1 MTIRQTVKLD
11 SIDAYNKLYGL
22 TTYHPLV
29 TVIDLKNATN
39 PVNHI
44 RIDYGVYALFLK
56 NGVSCTLKYGREK
69 YDYQEGT
76 IVSFSPGQTVEVDMD
91 RDVTSPD
98 VIGLMFHPDLIYGTL
113 LGERIH
119 DYGFFEYSQR
129 EALHLSEQERAMVVD
144 CLNKIDA
151 ELRHPV
157 DGHTK
162 RLLCA
167 SIELLL
173 DYCVRFYERQFIT
186 RSNVN
191 SDVLRRFERLLD
203 EYFRSEA
210 PRREGVPTVR
220 RFAEMICLSPNYFGD
235 LVKRETGR
243 TAQEHIQARLI
254 DMAKER
260 ILDRDKSVA
269 EIAYELGFKYPQHF
283 SRLFKK
289 ITGCTP
295 NAYRAL
301 N

>member
-1 MTIRQTVKLD
+1 V
-11 SIDAYNKLYGL
+11 
-22 TTYHPLV
+22 
-29 TVIDLKNATN
+29 
-39 PVNHI
+39 
-44 RIDYGVYALFLK
+44 
-56 NGVSCTLKYGREK
+56 
-69 YDYQEGT
+69 
-76 IVSFSPGQTVEVDMD
+76 
-91 RDVTSPD
+91 
-98 VIGLMFHPDLIYGTL
+98 
-113 LGERIH
+113 
-119 DYGFFEYSQR
+119 
-129 EALHLSEQERAMVVD
+129 
-144 CLNKIDA
+144 NKIGA

>member
-1 MTIRQTVKLD
+1 M
-11 SIDAYNKLYGL
+11 
-22 TTYHPLV
+22 
-29 TVIDLKNATN
+29 
-39 PVNHI
+39 
-44 RIDYGVYALFLK
+44 
-56 NGVSCTLKYGREK
+56 
-69 YDYQEGT
+69 
-76 IVSFSPGQTVEVDMD
+76 
-91 RDVTSPD
+91 
-98 VIGLMFHPDLIYGTL
+98 
-113 LGERIH
+113 
-119 DYGFFEYSQR
+119 
-129 EALHLSEQERAMVVD
+129 
-144 CLNKIDA
+144 
-151 ELRHPV
+151 
-157 DGHTK
+157 
-162 RLLCA
+162 
-167 SIELLL
+167 LL

-220 RFAEMICLSPNYFGD
+220 RFAERICLSPNYFGD

>member
-1 MTIRQTVKLD
+1 MDKQFLNIETIEE
-11 SIDAYNKLYGL
+11 YNNMLGIK
-22 TTYHPLV
+22 TAHPLV
-29 TVIDLKNATN
+29 SVINLDQSKPMRHMRHTFSFY
-39 PVNHI
+39 V
-44 RIDYGVYALFLK
+44 VFLK
-56 NGVSCTLKYGREK
+56 DEKNCDIIYGRQK
-69 YDYQEGT
+69 YDYQKGS
-76 IVSFSPGQTVEVDMD
+76 VVCLAPRQ
-91 RDVTSPD
+91 
-98 VIGLMFHPDLIYGTL
+98 VIGIEDTGVEFQPKGWALCFHPDLIKGTSL
-113 LGERIH
+113 SSHIK
-119 DYGFFEYSQR
+119 EYSYFSYEVN
-129 EALHLSEQERAMVVD
+129 EALHVSDTERDIIID
-144 CLNKIDA
+144 CLHKIEH
-151 ELRHPV
+151 ELLQGNDRL
-157 DGHTK
+157 TK
-162 RLLCA
+162 RLI
-167 SIELLL
+167 STNIELLL
-173 DYCVRFYERQFIT
+173 DYCLRFYERQFIT

-220 RFAEMICLSPNYFGD
+220 RFAERICLSPNYFGD